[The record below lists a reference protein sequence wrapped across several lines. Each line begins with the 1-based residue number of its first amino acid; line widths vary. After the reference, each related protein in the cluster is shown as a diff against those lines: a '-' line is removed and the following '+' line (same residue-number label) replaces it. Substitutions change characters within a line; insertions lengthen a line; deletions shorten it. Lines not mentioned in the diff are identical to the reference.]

1 MGYAAGNFLAGR
13 FSVRFGMNPM
23 IVAGTMITTC
33 GMALLALVTW
43 TGLSGPVAFFGAM
56 VALGVG
62 NGMALP
68 NANAGMLSVRPE
80 LAGTAS
86 GLGGAI
92 VIGGGAAL
100 SALAVA
106 ALPPGSGEMPLIG
119 LMLGCSIVSTLSIA
133 PLLWRAKSL

>member
-1 MGYAAGNFLAGR
+1 
-13 FSVRFGMNPM
+13 
-23 IVAGTMITTC
+23 
-33 GMALLALVTW
+33 
-43 TGLSGPVAFFGAM
+43 M

-106 ALPPGSGEMPLIG
+106 AQPPGSGEMPLIG
-119 LMLGCSIVSTLSIA
+119 LMLACSVLSTVSIA
-133 PLLWRAKSL
+133 PLLWQAKSL